1 MARHFAQAAVAL
13 QTVESCI
20 GHKDIVSHRESPVK
34 SLEHGRQHHVIR
46 IHKSYETALRGFDA
60 PLPGLADAAVGAVKD
75 LDAPVPAGI
84 FPADAEAAVGAAV
97 VHQYDFQPHP
107 GLGEHAFEALAQPA
121 FGIVNRYYYGYK
133 SFIHRQSAISL
144 SGAADA
150 LSAPGP
156 PCRLLSYCIRR
167 RVRRRPARRA
177 GSGRPPRSR
186 RWCGRP
192 GRRGRF
198 RRPWL

>member
-1 MARHFAQAAVAL
+1 MARHFAQAALAV
-13 QTVESCI
+13 QTIQAGVGDKHVVRNGETLVEGFKHI
-20 GHKDIVSHRESPVK
+20 RK
-34 SLEHGRQHHVIR
+34 HHVIR
-46 IHKSYETALRGFDA
+46 IHEGDEAALRGFDG
-60 PLPGLADAAVGAVKD
+60 PLPGLADAAVWAVKD

-84 FPADAEAAVGAAV
+84 FLADAEAAVGAAV

-121 FGIVNRYYYGYK
+121 FGIVHRYYYGYK

-150 LSAPGP
+150 LSVPGP

-186 RWCGRP
+186 RWCGRQ